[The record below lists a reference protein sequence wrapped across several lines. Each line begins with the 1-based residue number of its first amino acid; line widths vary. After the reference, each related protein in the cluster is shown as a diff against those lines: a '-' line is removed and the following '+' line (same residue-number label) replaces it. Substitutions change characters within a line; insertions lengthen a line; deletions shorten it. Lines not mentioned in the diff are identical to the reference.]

1 MAMAE
6 RGGKAEN
13 FLCSKQLHLIA
24 KTAIVSFKGANAV
37 VLHRTNIVAIYH
49 TSQLAANDDWHT
61 QPTNRC
67 VYVCTGRQITNIYIC
82 RQTYFIQNQQT
93 IYERDGV
100 SG

>member
-37 VLHRTNIVAIYH
+37 VLHRTNIVATTH
-49 TSQLAANDDWHT
+49 HNWQQMMTGTPSQ
-61 QPTNRC
+61 PIG
-67 VYVCTGRQITNIYIC
+67 VCMYALVDRQQIYI
-82 RQTYFIQNQQT
+82 YM
-93 IYERDGV
+93 
-100 SG
+100 